1 MYMRIKFVTA
11 VVVCLLAAGFTS
23 TAEAQKFEITPFA
36 GWRFGGGLEELATG
50 ADLDLDGAPS
60 FGLILS
66 IPWKAEYRSR
76 LEFVWSYENTTLASP
91 VYGEPSF
98 DLGVHYLHVSGMV
111 PFHTSIAKLDTL
123 LTAGAGVTYMQP
135 DIAGAGSEVGF
146 SLSFGGGLIYHVS
159 DRVGLRIEA
168 RGWFTFTESGA
179 AVFCSGG
186 CVVAFGGSGFG
197 QVDVTAGVQLAF

>member
-1 MYMRIKFVTA
+1 MNMTKEFVAT
-11 VVVCLLAAGFTS
+11 VVVGLLAFGVAS
-23 TAEAQKFEITPFA
+23 TAQAQKFELTPFA

-60 FGLILS
+60 YGLILS

-76 LEFVWSYENTTLASP
+76 LEFIWSYQNTTLASP
-91 VYGEPSF
+91 IYGEPAF
-98 DLGVHYLHVSGMV
+98 DLDVHYLQLSGMV

-135 DIAGAGSEVGF
+135 GIDGAGSELGLSV
-146 SLSFGGGLIYHVS
+146 SFGGGLIYHLS
-159 DRVGLRIEA
+159 DRVGIRLDA
-168 RGWFTFTESGA
+168 RGWFTFTEGGA

-186 CVVAFGGSGFG
+186 CVVAFSGSGFG
-197 QVDVTAGVQLAF
+197 QVDVTAGLQLAF